1 MEFVYGSKDRIFVN
15 TDIGCKAK
23 CSYCYLP
30 HLVNQDNIR
39 AISAQEA
46 IIFVKNNPLFE
57 KGEEGTILSIGC
69 YSECLDKGNVLK
81 TNELIKHFISYGNYI
96 QLATKQE
103 IPQIIIDTILQHR
116 KFEHQVSIYVSMP
129 TMSAIKQLE
138 EGTASVDTRL
148 RNIKRCVIS
157 SIPVVLYIKPFIE
170 GITDKDTDAFLKI
183 LRESNIPVIIG
194 DFLSTSSS
202 ERIADVGEKKLYERP
217 ESIAYKE
224 FIDCFS
230 EKRRYYKHSTE
241 IIEYY
246 RDKRRDI
253 NDRRMDK

>member
-1 MEFVYGSKDRIFVN
+1 MEFVYGSKERIFVN

-30 HLVNQDNIR
+30 HLVNKDNIK

-57 KGEEGTILSIGC
+57 AGEEGTILSIGC
-69 YSECLDKGNVLK
+69 YSECLDKENVLK
-81 TNELIKHFISYGNYI
+81 TNELIEHFISYGNYI

-103 IPQIIIDTILQHR
+103 IPQMIIDTILQHR

-129 TMSAIKQLE
+129 TMSSLNQLE

-148 RNIKRCVIS
+148 ENIKHCVIS

-170 GITDKDTDAFLKI
+170 GITDKDTEAFLKI
-183 LRESNIPVIIG
+183 SQESNIPVIIG

-224 FIDCFS
+224 FINCFS
-230 EKRRYYKHSTE
+230 EKCQYYKHSTE

-246 RDKRRDI
+246 RDKRRNT
-253 NDRRMDK
+253 NDRRMD